1 MNNEY
6 MAIYN
11 FVQGLD
17 EALSCGGGGRVH
29 LRRASDGQVLSD
41 LGDAVRAILTDDLQ
55 AGGGDPE
62 EEPDAQ

>member
-6 MAIYN
+6 IAIYN

-17 EALSCGGGGRVH
+17 EAISCSGGGRIH
-29 LRRASDGQVLSD
+29 LRRASDGQVVSD

-55 AGGGDPE
+55 AGQPDE
-62 EEPDAQ
+62 EEPDA